1 MELSSI
7 IKVRNEYHTQTK
19 KIISTSFLSV
29 RTDNDCKQFL
39 TIMSM
44 EQESGSSVLMEMQGM
59 PGIGSM
65 GRPPA
70 TVGMG
75 EHENPASNPIG
86 EEADMLTGFIHKTIS
101 QTLKLFYS
109 K

>member
-1 MELSSI
+1 
-7 IKVRNEYHTQTK
+7 
-19 KIISTSFLSV
+19 
-29 RTDNDCKQFL
+29 
-39 TIMSM
+39 MSM

-86 EEADMLTGFIHKTIS
+86 EEADMLTGFIK
-101 QTLKLFYS
+101 
-109 K
+109 